1 MSTLSRYLEAHLRL
15 MRGGS
20 VITGEDCVIAP
31 DASVEQA
38 VLWNRVTVES
48 GARVRRSVL
57 ADGVRIPADAV
68 IDNAVVVRRDI
79 VRQIER
85 GEVVGENVIVPI

>member
-15 MRGGS
+15 MRPGS
-20 VITGEDCVIAP
+20 AITGEDCVIEQGS
-31 DASVEQA
+31 SVEHS
-38 VLWNRVTVES
+38 VLWDRVTVES
-48 GARVRRSVL
+48 GAQVRRSVL
-57 ADGVRIPADAV
+57 ADGVRVPANAV
-68 IDNAVVVRRDI
+68 IDSAVVVRRDI